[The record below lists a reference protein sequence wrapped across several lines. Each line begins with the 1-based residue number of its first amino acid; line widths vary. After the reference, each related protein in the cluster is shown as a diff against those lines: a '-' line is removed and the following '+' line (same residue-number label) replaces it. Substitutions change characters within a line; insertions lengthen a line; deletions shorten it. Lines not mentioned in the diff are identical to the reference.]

1 MTMYFDDFYRGYTF
15 TTAKKK
21 VSKEDIISFAKKWDY
36 QSFHIDE
43 NQALE
48 SQFKGLIASGWQTL
62 LVAFTLILDTRKI
75 DKSSMGSPGLED
87 VNWFIPVRPDDVIG
101 CKITVIYKRL
111 SKSKKFGIVKILVE
125 ILNQENKLVSNMKA
139 IWMLKVKK

>member
-1 MTMYFDDFYRGYTF
+1 M
-15 TTAKKK
+15 
-21 VSKEDIISFAKKWDY
+21 
-36 QSFHIDE
+36 
-43 NQALE
+43 E

-87 VNWFIPVRPDDVIG
+87 VNWFTPVRPDDVIG